1 MTLIPLRCCGR
12 LLTINPHQKH
22 PLVFSLRLREALLTS
37 QILLTSGLQRSED
50 EYAMSPLSAPSAG
63 GSYFSGSTERQDGY
77 PTPSL
82 NRPGVPAGLADM
94 QRSGRAYPFS
104 RSSSLSDAYS
114 GIPQLPSRF
123 SSPSTESLGH
133 PGMPYGRRPMEYG
146 MPRPNGMVPGY
157 DPNRPMDGSVSPPDQ
172 QASPMP
178 YGVDSGKSHPRH
190 LSTKLTIQPPKSTTT
205 NPPCRCHHPSH
216 FLA

>member
-1 MTLIPLRCCGR
+1 MR
-12 LLTINPHQKH
+12 LTDPSV
-22 PLVFSLRLREALLTS
+22 P

-77 PTPSL
+77 PTSSL

-123 SSPSTESLGH
+123 SSPSTDSLGH
-133 PGMPYGRRPMEYG
+133 PGMPYARRPMEYG
-146 MPRPNGMVPGY
+146 MSRPNGMVPGY

-178 YGVDSGKSHPRH
+178 YSVDHGKFLIAIDHWACAND
-190 LSTKLTIQPPKSTTT
+190 QAPKSITT
-205 NPPCRCHHPSH
+205 NPPCPCHRPSH
-216 FLA
+216 LLAWT